1 MNDPCGVQT
10 VQVQELLD
18 SLELAHNM
26 HCEFFVSLC
35 YLLFFQKLNLLANL
49 RNKLLDDVLLGVT
62 SSESENLIEEEYG
75 FLDIH
80 VELHGDVLFQVFLT
94 VLLRECRLQ
103 ESGETLDI
111 VDLEY
116 LETSFETDLNLEEVT
131 FLDRIKIICESLYLL
146 LKLH

>member
-26 HCEFFVSLC
+26 DSQFFVSLG
-35 YLLFFQKLNLLANL
+35 YLLFFKQLNLLANICD
-49 RNKLLDDVLLGVT
+49 KLLDDVLLCVT
-62 SSESENLIEEEYG
+62 SSESEDLIEEEYG

-80 VELHGDVLFQVFLT
+80 VELHGYVLFQVFLT

-103 ESGETLDI
+103 ESGETFDI
-111 VDLEY
+111 IDLEY

-131 FLDRIKIICESLYLL
+131 LLDRIKIICESL
-146 LKLH
+146 

>member
-26 HCEFFVSLC
+26 DSQFFVGSG
-35 YLLFFQKLNLLANL
+35 YLLFFKQLNLLANL
-49 RNKLLDDVLLGVT
+49 RNKLLDDILLGVT
-62 SSESENLIEEEYG
+62 SSESQDLIKEEYG

-94 VLLRECRLQ
+94 VLLRECRVQ

-116 LETSFETDLNLEEVT
+116 LETSFEADLNLEEVT
-131 FLDRIKIICESLYLL
+131 LLDRIKIIRESLYLL

>member
-26 HCEFFVSLC
+26 DSQFFVGLGN
-35 YLLFFQKLNLLANL
+35 LLFFKQLNLLANL
-49 RNKLLDDVLLGVT
+49 RNKLLDDVLLCVT
-62 SSESENLIEEEYG
+62 SSESEDLIEEEYG

-80 VELHGDVLFQVFLT
+80 VELHGDVLFQIFLT
-94 VLLRECRLQ
+94 VLFRECRLQ
-103 ESGETLDI
+103 ESGETFDI
-111 VDLEY
+111 IDLEY

-131 FLDRIKIICESLYLL
+131 LLDRIKIICESL
-146 LKLH
+146 

>member
-1 MNDPCGVQT
+1 M
-10 VQVQELLD
+10 D
-18 SLELAHNM
+18 SQ
-26 HCEFFVSLC
+26 FFVGLG
-35 YLLFFQKLNLLANL
+35 YLLFFKKLYLLAYL

-62 SSESENLIEEEYG
+62 SSESEDLIEEEYG
-75 FLDIH
+75 FFYIH
-80 VELHGDVLFQVFLT
+80 VELHGDVLFQVFLA

-131 FLDRIKIICESLYLL
+131 LLHRIKIIRESLYLL

>member
-1 MNDPCGVQT
+1 M
-10 VQVQELLD
+10 D
-18 SLELAHNM
+18 SQ
-26 HCEFFVSLC
+26 FFVSLG
-35 YLLFFQKLNLLANL
+35 YLLFFKKLYLLAYL

-62 SSESENLIEEEYG
+62 SSDSEYLIEEEYG

-80 VELHGDVLFQVFLT
+80 VELHGDVLFQIFLT
-94 VLLRECRLQ
+94 VLFRECRLQ

-131 FLDRIKIICESLYLL
+131 LLYRIKIIFESLYLL

>member
-26 HCEFFVSLC
+26 DSQFFVGLC
-35 YLLFFQKLNLLANL
+35 YLVFFKKLYLLAYL

-62 SSESENLIEEEYG
+62 SSESEYLIQEEYG

-80 VELHGDVLFQVFLT
+80 VELHGDVLFQIFLT
-94 VLLRECRLQ
+94 VLFRERRLQ
-103 ESGETLDI
+103 ES
-111 VDLEY
+111 
-116 LETSFETDLNLEEVT
+116 
-131 FLDRIKIICESLYLL
+131 
-146 LKLH
+146 

>member
-1 MNDPCGVQT
+1 
-10 VQVQELLD
+10 LL
-18 SLELAHNM
+18 
-26 HCEFFVSLC
+26 CI
-35 YLLFFQKLNLLANL
+35 
-49 RNKLLDDVLLGVT
+49 T
-62 SSESENLIEEEYG
+62 SSESEDLIEEENG

-131 FLDRIKIICESLYLL
+131 LLDRIKIICESLYLL